1 MSVTKGES
9 PGEVS
14 CIYPHKQTSLE
25 LLTECMELFWLHA
38 LYTKIAYTAKIA
50 LTPDP
55 FALSQLA

>member
-1 MSVTKGES
+1 MFVEGNVSHKGES

-14 CIYPHKQTSLE
+14 CIIQTSLRY
-25 LLTECMELFWLHA
+25 MLHV

-55 FALSQLA
+55 FALS